1 MMLFPPVSIA
11 AALCT
16 SSVEREAS
24 PTAISYRTIGLRL
37 LFLWAD
43 DALFYVAMT
52 VVPEIY

>member
-1 MMLFPPVSIA
+1 MLLFSPVSIV

-37 LFLWAD
+37 PFLWAD
-43 DALFYVAMT
+43 KTLFYVAVT